1 MNAIAQTVASCS
13 YIPPSSILTP
23 SCSADSF
30 LASFTTAL
38 TRNHN
43 RRDIIIVQN
52 TTSRYIYVR
61 VPRFMSAHS
70 DGPDPPSIVGRRHV
84 RASLTTGSGPLSLRT
99 ALASVAVVVVVLVL
113 LCGSVADATAIVD
126 PDLPVTP
133 TPSPSPDHSS
143 TREFTV
149 NDITTASYLSVTR
162 VTPRSLCPAS
172 EVSFQRVLYEDD
184 VHPYRIPHSA
194 ITMDNLTCGRF
205 SNLLEDNDHTDHNNN
220 DTNNNNSNNPNINT
234 NDNIIDQKLF
244 ADDYIA
250 LVPISILFNEER
262 AVSHHA
268 AILYDEF
275 FTRNRTFTRTFFD
288 FARENQH
295 RSTVFIGLE
304 WLRDRNCNDTITV
317 PKLTYVFFARF
328 DNPVNLAALLPYETY
343 LRIPA
348 QAPFH
353 ISFTP
358 TSIEGLAEYGCVF
371 YRPTPTPTPRNVP
384 LRLCFPRTARVDV
397 LSPRSGRWRETTI
410 DQVQIGD
417 VVRDADGEKSRVVG
431 FSHRHATQWS
441 MFRRLSFNETV
452 IIDDT
457 AGERIQEKQHRRYQQ
472 DLIVSHG
479 HLVILSDH
487 SLIRAADIRPGH
499 RIRTM
504 YHTYDDE
511 SDEYDGDDGFQ
522 TINASLPHPNHHH
535 RRRRQQT
542 QRRGT
547 RKQNPFSTVL
557 TVTHVSDVWD
567 QGLYNPHTT
576 SGSLL
581 VNGVAVSCYTSA
593 VPFRMAHALLTP
605 VRAAVLFYYLLRAS
619 YVQCLSTWRWNGPM
633 CVIHW
638 AHSVLLSAL
647 TSPTIRKASASS
659 SPSPPLP
666 GTISSTKVW
675 ARTRTVTTT
684 AIDNTV

>member
-1 MNAIAQTVASCS
+1 MSSCS
-13 YIPPSSILTP
+13 IV
-23 SCSADSF
+23 SF
-30 LASFTTAL
+30 PTSTTTTS
-38 TRNHN
+38 TRKLNK
-43 RRDIIIVQN
+43 RDIIIDQN
-52 TTSRYIYVR
+52 KTSRDIHGR
-61 VPRFMSAHS
+61 APRFMSAHS
-70 DGPDPPSIVGRRHV
+70 DGPDPSPVVERRHV
-84 RASLTTGSGPLSLRT
+84 CALFTTGSGPLSFGT
-99 ALASVAVVVVVLVL
+99 ALATVAVVVLVLVL
-113 LCGSVADATAIVD
+113 LCGSVADATAIAD

-172 EVSFQRVLYEDD
+172 KVSFRRVLYEDD

-205 SNLLEDNDHTDHNNN
+205 SHLLDEDDHTDDNNN
-220 DTNNNNSNNPNINT
+220 NINNNNSINNSNNPNNNT
-234 NDNIIDQKLF
+234 NFNNIDQKLF

-304 WLRDRNCNDTITV
+304 WFRDLNCNDTITV

-384 LRLCFPRTARVDV
+384 LRLCFPGTARVAV
-397 LSPRSGRWRETTI
+397 LSPRSGRWRETAI
-410 DQVQIGD
+410 DQVHIGD
-417 VVRDADGEKSRVVG
+417 VVRDADGEQSRVVA
-431 FSHRHATQWS
+431 FSHRQATQRS
-441 MFRRLSFNETV
+441 MFRRLSFNKSV
-452 IIDDT
+452 INDEDK
-457 AGERIQEKQHRRYQQ
+457 AGERMRKKQQSRYQR
-472 DLIVSHG
+472 DLIVSHD

-487 SLIRAADIRPGH
+487 SLIRAADVRPGH

-504 YHTYDDE
+504 YHMYDDE
-511 SDEYDGDDGFQ
+511 CDECDECDGDGGFQ
-522 TINASLPHPNHHH
+522 TSNASLPHSHHHH
-535 RRRRQQT
+535 RRQHQQKQQRQA
-542 QRRGT
+542 
-547 RKQNPFSTVL
+547 RKRYPFLTVL
-557 TVTHVSDVWD
+557 TVMHVSDVWD

-605 VRAAVLFYYLLRAS
+605 VRAAVLFYYLLRAL
-619 YVQCLSTWRWNGPM
+619 YVQCLSTWRWNDLM

-638 AHSVLLSAL
+638 AHSVLLSTL
-647 TSPTIRKASASS
+647 TSPTIRKTSASS

-666 GTISSTKVW
+666 GTISWTKVW
-675 ARTRTVTTT
+675 SRARTATTT
-684 AIDNTV
+684 AIDNTM